1 MAKNK
6 EPKYGMALAIENAKF
21 DILAYTK
28 KQVVTCGCKQVIE
41 IPDRVT
47 ETFFNLPCVY
57 SVRKDKKKGCIV
69 WNIERDN
76 NTIQFAYPGDLLC
89 QLQTGDWL
97 VYARN
102 QFKKTNTN
110 EHNK

>member
-1 MAKNK
+1 MAKTK
-6 EPKYGMALAIENAKF
+6 EPKYGMALAVENAKF
-21 DILAYTK
+21 DIIKYLK
-28 KQVVTCGCKQVIE
+28 ERVVTCGCKQIIDV
-41 IPDRVT
+41 PDRVT

-57 SVRKDKKKGCIV
+57 SVYKHKGSIL
-69 WNIERDN
+69 WYIKRES

-102 QFKKTNTN
+102 QFKK
-110 EHNK
+110 EHKDG

>member
-1 MAKNK
+1 MAKTK
-6 EPKYGMALAIENAKF
+6 EPKYGMALAVENAKF
-21 DILAYTK
+21 DIIKYTK
-28 KQVVTCGCKQVIE
+28 DLKERAVTGCKQIIDV
-41 IPDRVT
+41 PDRVT

-57 SVRKDKKKGCIV
+57 SVYKHKGSIL
-69 WNIERDN
+69 WYIKRES

-102 QFKKTNTN
+102 QFKKGT
-110 EHNK
+110 

>member
-1 MAKNK
+1 MAKTK
-6 EPKYGMALAIENAKF
+6 EPKYEKVYPFGKFKF
-21 DILAYTK
+21 DGIKFAEAILEE
-28 KQVVTCGCKQVIE
+28 CSPKQVIE
-41 IPDRVT
+41 VPDRVT

-57 SVRKDKKKGCIV
+57 SVYKHKGSIL
-69 WNIERDN
+69 WYIKRDN

-102 QFKKTNTN
+102 QFKKERKNG
-110 EHNK
+110 